1 MSEAFSIFFLILCTG
16 FLLGW
21 LMARIYFSPV
31 RQTMS
36 RIREILSS
44 GNSRLRIPLKSRRPD
59 VQECVGLVN
68 QMLERNS
75 YLAQQ
80 LASTFDNVAHDLRTP
95 VTRLRTAAEVAL
107 QDSRDL
113 DACREALAD
122 CLEESERVLQILNT
136 LMDVA
141 EAETGS
147 VRLKIKDESIF
158 EILEEVID
166 MYAEVAEEK
175 EVKVSNMVPRSIC
188 CPLDRIRIQQA
199 FANLLDNAIKYNQ
212 KGGWVK
218 FHAEDKGGEIVV
230 SVSDS
235 GSGIATGEL
244 EKIWERLYRSDRSR
258 TERGLGLGLSFVKAI
273 VEAHKGTVWAES
285 CLGEGSTFYVKLPA

>member
-1 MSEAFSIFFLILCTG
+1 MSDVLPIFVLILSTG

-21 LMARIYFSPV
+21 LTARMYFSPV
-31 RQTMS
+31 GQTLS

-44 GNSRLRIPLKSRRPD
+44 GNTRLRIPVNSRRTE

-68 QMLERNS
+68 QMLERNA

-80 LASTFDNVAHDLRTP
+80 LASAFDNVAHDLRTP

-107 QDSRDL
+107 QDNRDL
-113 DACREALAD
+113 DAYREALAD

-147 VRLKIKDESIF
+147 VRLRIADESIF
-158 EILEEVID
+158 EILDEVID
-166 MYAEVAEEK
+166 MYAEVADEK
-175 EVKVSNMVPRSIC
+175 EVKVSNKVPRSIR
-188 CPLDRIRIQQA
+188 CPVDRIRIQQA
-199 FANLLDNAIKYNQ
+199 FANLLDNAVKYNQ

-218 FHAEDKGGEIVV
+218 FHADVEGGDVIV

-235 GSGIATGEL
+235 GCGIAPGEL

-258 TERGLGLGLSFVKAI
+258 TERGLGLGLSFVRAI
-273 VEAHKGTVWAES
+273 VEAHKGSVRAES
-285 CLGEGSTFYVKLPA
+285 CSGEGSTFYIKLPG